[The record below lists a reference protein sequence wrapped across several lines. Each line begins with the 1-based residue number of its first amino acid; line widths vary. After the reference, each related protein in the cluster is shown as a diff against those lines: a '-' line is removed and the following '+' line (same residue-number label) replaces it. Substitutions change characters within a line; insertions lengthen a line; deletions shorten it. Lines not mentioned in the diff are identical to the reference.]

1 MLLTLESSSVNRGTR
16 EAALSAAEAIPRD
29 IGREVTM
36 ILREVMVMVI
46 ESKSNVLI
54 LTKVSRTFYTP

>member
-1 MLLTLESSSVNRGTR
+1 
-16 EAALSAAEAIPRD
+16 
-29 IGREVTM
+29 
-36 ILREVMVMVI
+36 VMVMVI